1 MQNFI
6 RLAYISRSTEAHRGI
21 DHILEVAH
29 QILSEALVF
38 NGKNDI
44 TGILCFGDDCY
55 FQCLEGAKDAVELLY
70 SKILL
75 DGRHTDLKIVIKEPI
90 TSLSFAKWQMKY
102 VPIVKRMI
110 PLIGIHGH
118 KKFSPYDFSE
128 NLFKDLLDFLSQR
141 CAEDKC

>member
-6 RLAYISRSTEAHRGI
+6 RLAYISRSTEAHKGI
-21 DHILEVAH
+21 NHILEVAD

-38 NGKNDI
+38 NEKNSI

-70 SKILL
+70 SKLL
-75 DGRHTDLKIVIKEPI
+75 RDRRHKDLKIVIKEPI
-90 TSLSFAKWQMKY
+90 TSVSFAQWQMKY
-102 VPIVKRMI
+102 VPIVKNMI
-110 PLIGIHGH
+110 PLIRIHGH

-128 NLFKDLLDFLSQR
+128 NLFKDLLDFLSQK
-141 CAEDKC
+141 CAEVKC